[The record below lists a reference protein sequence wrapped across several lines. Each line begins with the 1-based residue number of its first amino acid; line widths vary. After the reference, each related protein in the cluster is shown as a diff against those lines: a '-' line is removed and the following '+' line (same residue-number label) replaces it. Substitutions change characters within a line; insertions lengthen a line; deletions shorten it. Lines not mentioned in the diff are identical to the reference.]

1 VAIHWS
7 NANSYNRIMTT
18 PAIADFNGDGVPDLA
33 TGSNEEVGEGGG
45 AGNYYIVDGRGMN
58 APGGPY
64 LPHWPITMVSLHIF
78 PVVAEGTDSAPAIA
92 DFTGDGKPDVLFQGN
107 GAPPYIFGA
116 DPGQQHYPQDPP
128 NRLPVYHSDAG
139 TQIGLDPT
147 SLFGTGTKAFYPD
160 TMFPLFSHPSVGDL
174 DGDGVPDII
183 MTGGS
188 LSLVGSLEGGHPGG
202 AAQELAAMWSGATGH
217 QMYGSPVPIEDFTFL
232 VNEAV
237 ADISGDG
244 YPEVILGTGGYY
256 VRAFDACGC
265 EAPSFPKFTG
275 GWLIATPA
283 IGDVDGDHTLEVVT
297 GSRDGYLYAWHTKG
311 TDTGVI
317 QWESFHHDNSNTG
330 NYGLKLDQGV
340 LRAGTA
346 TLDCSLDCAAAP
358 SSSAT
363 QTYNAGGCG
372 SGGSGG
378 GGCGVVSSGDER
390 AGAFTAALGL
400 GLAGLLIRRTRR
412 RGGR

>member
-1 VAIHWS
+1 
-7 NANSYNRIMTT
+7 
-18 PAIADFNGDGVPDLA
+18 
-33 TGSNEEVGEGGG
+33 
-45 AGNYYIVDGRGMN
+45 
-58 APGGPY
+58 
-64 LPHWPITMVSLHIF
+64 
-78 PVVAEGTDSAPAIA
+78 
-92 DFTGDGKPDVLFQGN
+92 
-107 GAPPYIFGA
+107 
-116 DPGQQHYPQDPP
+116 
-128 NRLPVYHSDAG
+128 
-139 TQIGLDPT
+139 
-147 SLFGTGTKAFYPD
+147 
-160 TMFPLFSHPSVGDL
+160 
-174 DGDGVPDII
+174 
-183 MTGGS
+183 
-188 LSLVGSLEGGHPGG
+188 
-202 AAQELAAMWSGATGH
+202 MWSGATGH
-217 QMYGSPVPIEDFTFL
+217 QMYGLPVPIEDFTFL

-297 GSRDGYLYAWHTKG
+297 GTRDGYLYAWHTKG

-317 QWESFHHDNSNTG
+317 QWESFHHDSFNTG
-330 NYGLKLDQGV
+330 NYNTKLTQGV

-358 SSSAT
+358 SSSAA

-372 SGGSGG
+372 SGSSGG